1 MNFTEI
7 EAEVTAWTK
16 RADLAAQTRSAIR
29 TATLFAHRSDNYW
42 RDLIDGTLVPIS
54 AAEGVI
60 SAQDYLPRF
69 RELASLRPQA
79 ADGTLWRELEQRDVD
94 DLMDDYRSAR
104 RHWFFGTSAGI
115 RYNTEVLTPM
125 LRVAYYAD
133 PDVNSATYNSWIAD
147 KYPDVIIKWAT
158 ALMFKTMGNSEES
171 RAELE
176 MAQALLQ
183 TCVAHDFNIKGR

>member
-16 RADLAAQTRSAIR
+16 RPDLAVQARSAIR

-42 RDLIDGTLVPIS
+42 RDLVDGTLVPIS

-60 SAQDYLPRF
+60 SLEDYMPRF
-69 RELASLRPQA
+69 RELASLRPIS
-79 ADGTLWRELEQRDVD
+79 ADGTQWRELEQRDID
-94 DLMDDYRSAR
+94 DLMDDYRSPR
-104 RHWFFGTSAGI
+104 KHWFCGISSGI
-115 RYNTEVLTPM
+115 RYNTELLTPN
-125 LRVAYYAD
+125 LRVAYYVD
-133 PDVNSATYNSWIAD
+133 PDVNPTTYNSWIAV

-158 ALMFKTMGNSEES
+158 ALMFRTMGNTEES

-176 MAQALLQ
+176 SAQALLQ
-183 TCVAHDFNIKGR
+183 TLVQHDFNIKGR